1 MTKVKICGLKNP
13 TDIKCINT
21 LSPDFAGFVM
31 FFEKSHR
38 NISVQTAQ
46 ELLPLLDKN
55 IMSVAVTVSPTEE
68 QLEQIHTL
76 GFDYVQIHGKI
87 SEKLLSEC
95 KTPVIRA
102 INVSGIESIGDIEN
116 LDNVKG
122 ILFDSAV
129 PGSGKSF
136 DWSMLE
142 KLPKSQ
148 KMLFLAGGLT
158 ADNVAKAVAQLRPF
172 AVDVSSGVELA
183 DKSGKD
189 YQLVQAFI
197 KNAKSAIIH

>member
-38 NISVQTAQ
+38 DISVPTAQ
-46 ELLPLLDKN
+46 ELLALLDKN
-55 IMSVAVTVSPTEE
+55 IKSVAVTVSPTEE
-68 QLEQIHTL
+68 QLEQIYNL
-76 GFDYVQIHGKI
+76 GFDYVQIHGNITDEVLKN
-87 SEKLLSEC
+87 S
-95 KTPVIRA
+95 KTPIIRA
-102 INVSGIESIGDIEN
+102 INVSGTDSLTD
-116 LDNVKG
+116 LDNYKNVKG

-129 PGSGKSF
+129 PGSGQGF
-136 DWSMLE
+136 DWTLLK
-142 KLPKSQ
+142 KLPKTD

-158 ADNVAKAVAQLRPF
+158 ADNVAAAICQVHPY
-172 AVDVSSGVELA
+172 AVDVSSGVELS

-189 YQLVQAFI
+189 FELVRTFI
-197 KNAKSAIIH
+197 ENARNSK

>member
-46 ELLPLLDKN
+46 ELLALLDKN
-55 IMSVAVTVSPTEE
+55 IKSVAVTVSPTEE
-68 QLEQIHTL
+68 QLEQIYDL
-76 GFDYVQIHGKI
+76 GFDYVQIHGNITDEVLKN
-87 SEKLLSEC
+87 C
-95 KTPVIRA
+95 KTPIIRA

-142 KLPKSQ
+142 KLPKNQ

-189 YQLVQAFI
+189 FELVRTFI
-197 KNAKSAIIH
+197 ENARNSK

>member
-1 MTKVKICGLKNP
+1 MTKVKICGLKNQ

-46 ELLPLLDKN
+46 ELLALLDKN
-55 IMSVAVTVSPTEE
+55 IKSVAVTVSPTEE
-68 QLEQIHTL
+68 QLEQIYNL
-76 GFDYVQIHGKI
+76 GFDYVQIHGNITDEVLKN
-87 SEKLLSEC
+87 S
-95 KTPVIRA
+95 KTPIIRA
-102 INVSGIESIGDIEN
+102 INVSGTDSLTD
-116 LDNVKG
+116 LDNYKNVKG

-129 PGSGKSF
+129 PGSGQGF
-136 DWSMLE
+136 DWTLLK
-142 KLPKSQ
+142 KLPKTD

-189 YQLVQAFI
+189 FELVRTFI
-197 KNAKSAIIH
+197 ENARNSK

>member
-1 MTKVKICGLKNP
+1 M
-13 TDIKCINT
+13 
-21 LSPDFAGFVM
+21 
-31 FFEKSHR
+31 
-38 NISVQTAQ
+38 
-46 ELLPLLDKN
+46 
-55 IMSVAVTVSPTEE
+55 
-68 QLEQIHTL
+68 
-76 GFDYVQIHGKI
+76 QIHGKI

-142 KLPKSQ
+142 RLPK
-148 KMLFLAGGLT
+148 KDF
-158 ADNVAKAVAQLRPF
+158 
-172 AVDVSSGVELA
+172 EL
-183 DKSGKD
+183 
-189 YQLVQAFI
+189 VRTFI
-197 KNAKSAIIH
+197 ENARNSK

>member
-46 ELLPLLDKN
+46 ELLALLDKN
-55 IMSVAVTVSPTEE
+55 IKSVAVTVSPTEE

-142 KLPKSQ
+142 KLPKNP

-158 ADNVAKAVAQLRPF
+158 ADNVAKAVAQLPPF

>member
-1 MTKVKICGLKNP
+1 MTKVKICGLKNQ

-55 IMSVAVTVSPTEE
+55 IKSVAVTVSPTEE
-68 QLEQIHTL
+68 QLEQIYNI
-76 GFDYVQIHGKI
+76 GFDYVQIHGNITDEVLKNSKAPI
-87 SEKLLSEC
+87 
-95 KTPVIRA
+95 IRA
-102 INVSGIESIGDIEN
+102 INVSGTDSLTD
-116 LDNVKG
+116 LDNYKNVKG

-129 PGSGKSF
+129 PGSGQGF
-136 DWSMLE
+136 DWTLLK
-142 KLPKSQ
+142 KLPKTD

-158 ADNVAKAVAQLRPF
+158 ADNVAKAVAQVRPF
-172 AVDVSSGVELA
+172 AVDVSSGVELS

-189 YQLVQAFI
+189 FELVRTFI
-197 KNAKSAIIH
+197 ENARNSK

>member
-21 LSPDFAGFVM
+21 LSPDFAGIVM

-46 ELLPLLDKN
+46 ELLALLDKN
-55 IMSVAVTVSPTEE
+55 IKSVAVTVSPTEE
-68 QLEQIHTL
+68 QLEQIYNL
-76 GFDYVQIHGKI
+76 RFDYVQIHGNITDEVLKN
-87 SEKLLSEC
+87 S
-95 KTPVIRA
+95 KTPIIRA
-102 INVSGIESIGDIEN
+102 INVSGTDSLTD
-116 LDNVKG
+116 LDNYKNVKG

-136 DWSMLE
+136 DWTLLK
-142 KLPKSQ
+142 KLPKTQ

-158 ADNVAKAVAQLRPF
+158 ADNVAAAICQVHPY

-189 YQLVQAFI
+189 FELVRAFI
-197 KNAKSAIIH
+197 ENARNSK